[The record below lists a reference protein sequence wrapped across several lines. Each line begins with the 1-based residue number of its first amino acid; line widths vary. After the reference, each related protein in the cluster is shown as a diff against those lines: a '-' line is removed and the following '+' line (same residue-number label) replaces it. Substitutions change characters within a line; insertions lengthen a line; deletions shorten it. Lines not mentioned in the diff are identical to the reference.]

1 MNKLSSIIVQVVIGI
16 VAVVLVSRLYYLQIV
31 DVKYKDEAYRSG
43 FKKKIEYPYR
53 GVVYDRNGK
62 LLVANEPTLD
72 LVVTVKQARGV
83 DTLALCEVLEITKEE
98 FVLRGKEMRKERG
111 YSSVKPYPFLKQFSV
126 KDYARIQD
134 RFRFKGFEFV
144 PRIERTY
151 PFEGLSNAVGYIA
164 EISVK
169 ELEKKK
175 FYRQGDYIGKTGIEK
190 QYEKE
195 LRGTRGFRYVKVS
208 ARGAEMG
215 RFMEGSF
222 DTLPVSG
229 HDLISSIDAELQEYG
244 QRLMKGKIGSVV
256 AIEPKTGEV
265 LAIVSSPSYSPS
277 LLKGKA
283 YSDNFKVLSQDT
295 LKPLF
300 DRATQAAYPPGSIF
314 KMIQAGIAMQEKLIT
329 PTQRTYVKPYPNMGD
344 HSPSGTYTVKDA
356 IRVSSNWYFA
366 WLYKRMLE
374 RGKYKSQF
382 KDTYYGYEV
391 WQKYVKSFGLGQ
403 RLGTDFPQEK
413 GGTVYSNAAYDRY
426 FKQKPW
432 KASYIISNAIGQG
445 ELLVVPLQM
454 ANLAAI
460 IANHGYYYTPHFV
473 KKVKGDTSGVL
484 DKYKIKH
491 KTMVDSVYFEP
502 IIDAMQSVVENGTAR
517 RARTK
522 DIVVCGKT
530 GTAENPHGE
539 DHSVFIAFAPRDNP
553 QIAIAVYVE
562 NAGYGGT
569 WAAPISSLMIEKYL
583 KKEISNKLK
592 EKRILEK
599 DFINEK

>member
-1 MNKLSSIIVQVVIGI
+1 MKKLSSIIVQVVIGL
-16 VAVVLVSRLYYLQIV
+16 VAIVLVSRLYYLQIV

-53 GVVYDRNGK
+53 GVIYDRNGK

-72 LVVTVKQARGV
+72 LVVTVKQARGI
-83 DTLALCEVLEITKEE
+83 DTVALCEVLKISKEE
-98 FVLRGKEMRKERG
+98 FVARGKEIRKERG
-111 YSSVKPYPFLKQFSV
+111 YSPVKPYPFLKQFSV
-126 KDYARIQD
+126 EEYARIQD
-134 RFRFKGFEFV
+134 RFRFEGFEFV

-151 PFEGLSNAVGYIA
+151 PFDGLSNSFGYIA
-164 EISVK
+164 EISSR
-169 ELEKKK
+169 ELGSNK
-175 FYRQGDYIGKTGIEK
+175 FYLQGDYIGKTGIEK
-190 QYEKE
+190 KYEKE
-195 LRGTRGFRYVKVS
+195 LRGSRGFSYVKVS

-215 RFMEGSF
+215 AFMEGSF

-229 HDLISSIDAELQEYG
+229 HDLISSIDADLQAYG
-244 QRLMKGKIGSVV
+244 EQLMKGKIGSVV

-265 LAIVSSPSYSPS
+265 LAIVSAPTYSPS

-283 YSDNFKVLSQDT
+283 YSDNFRALSRDT

-329 PTQRTYVKPYPNMGD
+329 PTQRTYVKRYPNMGD

-366 WLYKRMLE
+366 WLYKKLLE
-374 RGKYKSQF
+374 RGTFKSQY
-382 KDTYYGYEV
+382 KDTYHNYEI
-391 WQKYVKSFGLGQ
+391 WRNYVRSFGLGG

-413 GGTVYSNAAYDRY
+413 GGSVPDRAMYDRWY
-426 FKQKPW
+426 NNKPW
-432 KASYIISNAIGQG
+432 KASNIISNAIGQG
-445 ELLVVPLQM
+445 ELLVIPIQM

-460 IANHGYYYTPHFV
+460 IANHGYYYTPHFI
-473 KKVKGDTSGVL
+473 KEVKGDISGVL
-484 DKYKIKH
+484 DKYKVRH
-491 KTMVDSVYFEP
+491 KTLVDSIYFEP
-502 IIDAMQSVVENGTAR
+502 IIDAMQTVVENGTAR

-583 KKEISNKLK
+583 KKEISNKFK